1 MGANLS
7 NYNSFQVGLRVKIR
21 YPDYVYG
28 SVGTVLTQEKAS
40 DGDPTGY
47 WLVQV
52 IDTDILLALRPE
64 ECLPLPV
71 SSGFNDLGPNPD
83 VGS

>member
-1 MGANLS
+1 MGVDLS
-7 NYNSFQVGLRVKIR
+7 NYDSFEVGLRVKIK
-21 YPDYVYG
+21 YPDYAYG
-28 SVGTVLTQEKAS
+28 SVGTVLTQEKAW
-40 DGDPTGY
+40 DGNLTGY

-71 SSGFNDLGPNPD
+71 SSGLNDLGANPD
-83 VGS
+83 VSS